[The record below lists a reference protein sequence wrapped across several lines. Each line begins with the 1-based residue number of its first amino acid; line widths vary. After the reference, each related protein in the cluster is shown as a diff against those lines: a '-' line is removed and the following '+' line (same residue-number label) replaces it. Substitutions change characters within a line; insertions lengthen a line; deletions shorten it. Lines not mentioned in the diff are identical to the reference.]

1 MKHILF
7 VCTGNTCRS
16 PMAEALLKKKD
27 SHIEVR
33 SAGIFAHNGSPASQ
47 GTVEALKG
55 KDVELTHRSQPVTKE
70 LLQWADIV
78 LTMTRQHK
86 QNLILEF
93 PKFEEI
99 IFTLK
104 EYVLDGHEG
113 DWERLKQVYSTLEDK
128 KTVFLQKNRHKYE
141 NNTELEKAL
150 WSHLKE
156 EIELIKEIES
166 TLPNIDVTDPFG
178 GSLDTYER
186 TLSEI
191 EKHIELLVE
200 KLDNEEWGNRKA

>member
-16 PMAEALLKKKD
+16 PMAEALLQQKNPNV
-27 SHIEVR
+27 EVQ

-47 GTVEALKG
+47 GTVAALKG
-55 KDVELTHRSQPVTKE
+55 KNIELDHLSQPVTKD

-78 LTMTRQHK
+78 LAMTNQHK
-86 QNLILEF
+86 QNLMLQY
-93 PKFEEI
+93 PKFEDI

-104 EYVLDGHEG
+104 EYVLEGHEG

-128 KTVFLQKNRHKYE
+128 KAVFLQKNNHKYD
-141 NNTELEKAL
+141 NNTELENAL
-150 WSHLKE
+150 WTHLKE

-166 TLPNIDVTDPFG
+166 SLPNIDISDPFG
-178 GSLDTYER
+178 GSIDTYER

-191 EKHIELLVE
+191 EKHIELLQK
-200 KLDNEEWGNRKA
+200 KLDNE